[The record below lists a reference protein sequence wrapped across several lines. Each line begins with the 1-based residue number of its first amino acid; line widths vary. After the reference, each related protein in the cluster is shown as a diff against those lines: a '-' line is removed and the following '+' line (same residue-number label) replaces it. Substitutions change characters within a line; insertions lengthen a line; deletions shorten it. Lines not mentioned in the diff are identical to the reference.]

1 MLVASLLYLQHMGQ
15 ESEKNTM
22 QPFTEISLVETT
34 MTKCHL
40 IQNPAGFDFS
50 YAQNF
55 ILNREDIRSLVSFL
69 EKVRAEQHRPQEYAH
84 GHLLLAYAP
93 EEAFNEV
100 ALTYENRRIT
110 MELATAFL
118 LLDSLKDHGPV

>member
-1 MLVASLLYLQHMGQ
+1 M
-15 ESEKNTM
+15 E
-22 QPFTEISLVETT
+22 PFTEISLVETAI
-34 MTKCHL
+34 TKCHL
-40 IQNPAGFDFS
+40 IQTPAGFNLS

-55 ILNREDIRSLVSFL
+55 VLNREDIHSIVHFL
-69 EKVRAEQHRPQEYAH
+69 EQVRAEQNHPQEYAH

-100 ALTYENRRIT
+100 AFTYENRRIT

-118 LLDSLKDHGPV
+118 LLDSLKDRGPA